1 MSESVDLTSAVAPF
15 LGAWRLR
22 AGASRYELGPPPRE
36 AVYQIERDGEWLLF
50 AARWIGADGRR
61 LEMSF
66 AGVPDGEPH
75 AYEDP
80 AVADTITTRLVDA
93 RTLETVA
100 AKDGRDVAVGRRVL
114 SDDGA
119 TMTVTQSGTTPEG
132 KPFANVSVYDR
143 IRK

>member
-1 MSESVDLTSAVAPF
+1 MAERETAGGIAPF

-22 AGASRYELGPPPRE
+22 ADASRYELGQPPRE

-66 AGVPDGEPH
+66 AGLPDGEPH
-75 AYEDP
+75 DYDDP

-100 AKDGRDVAVGRRVL
+100 VKDGRDVAVGRRTL
-114 SDDGA
+114 SEDGA

-143 IRK
+143 IRT

>member
-1 MSESVDLTSAVAPF
+1 MEPF

-22 AGASRYELGPPPRE
+22 ADASRYEFGAPPRE
-36 AVYQIERDGEWLLF
+36 AVYRIERDGEWLLF
-50 AARWIGADGRR
+50 AARWTGADGRR

-66 AGVPDGEPH
+66 AGIPDGEPH
-75 AYEDP
+75 DYEDP

-119 TMTVTQSGTTPEG
+119 EMTVTQSGTTPDG

-143 IRK
+143 VRP